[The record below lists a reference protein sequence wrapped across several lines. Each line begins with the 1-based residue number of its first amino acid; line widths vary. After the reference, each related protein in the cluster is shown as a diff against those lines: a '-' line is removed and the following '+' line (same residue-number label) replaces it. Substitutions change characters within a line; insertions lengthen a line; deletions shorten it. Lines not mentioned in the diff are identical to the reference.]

1 MLCLNYEK
9 IIFYCSFK
17 PHYKVLMYNLGSYK
31 NKYLS
36 GWNLTKILSLLLVV
50 NVIITFY
57 LFDIENKETIS
68 VLIRSTAQFSFVLF
82 MLAFSA
88 SSLYY
93 FWKNGFTKW
102 LLTNRRYIG
111 VSFAVSHYLHL
122 LALLMMTFYSSFNV
136 FEDRGLFATI
146 GGGIAYAFITIMTIT
161 SFDSTRNLLS
171 RKNWK
176 RVHTIGSYFIWII
189 FAKSYLPEIATI
201 PKAAIFSVIL
211 IVVILLRILKSVKTK
226 K

>member
-1 MLCLNYEK
+1 MKKN
-9 IIFYCSFK
+9 
-17 PHYKVLMYNLGSYK
+17 SYK

-36 GWNLTKILSLLLVV
+36 GWNLTKILSFLLVV

-57 LFDIENKETIS
+57 LLDIENKETIS

-82 MLAFSA
+82 MFAFSA

-93 FWKNGFTKW
+93 FWKNKFTKW
-102 LLTNRRYIG
+102 LLANRRYIG
-111 VSFAVSHYLHL
+111 VSFAISHYIHL
-122 LALLMMTFYSSFNV
+122 FALLMMTFYSSFNV

-161 SFDSTRNLLS
+161 SFDSTRKLLS
-171 RKNWK
+171 QKNWK

-189 FAKSYLPEIATI
+189 FAKSYLPEIATT

-211 IVVILLRILKSVKTK
+211 IGVILLRILKSVKTK

>member
-1 MLCLNYEK
+1 MKKN
-9 IIFYCSFK
+9 
-17 PHYKVLMYNLGSYK
+17 SYK

-36 GWNLTKILSLLLVV
+36 GWNLTKILSFLLIV

-57 LFDIENKETIS
+57 LLDIKNKETIS
-68 VLIRSTAQFSFVLF
+68 VLIRSTAQFSFILF

-93 FWKNGFTKW
+93 FWKNKFTKW
-102 LLTNRRYIG
+102 LLANRRYLG
-111 VSFAVSHYLHL
+111 VSFAVSHYIHL
-122 LALLMMTFYSSFNV
+122 FALLMMTFYSSFNV
-136 FEDRGLFATI
+136 FVDRGLFATI
-146 GGGIAYAFITIMTIT
+146 GGGTAYVFITIMTIT

-171 RKNWK
+171 TKNWK

-189 FAKSYLPEIATI
+189 FTKSYLPEIANT
-201 PKAAIFSVIL
+201 PKTAIFSIIL
-211 IVVILLRILKSVKTK
+211 IGVILLRILKSIKTK

>member
-1 MLCLNYEK
+1 LKEHTNT
-9 IIFYCSFK
+9 
-17 PHYKVLMYNLGSYK
+17 N
-31 NKYLS
+31 NYLS

-57 LFDIENKETIS
+57 LLDIKDKETIS

-93 FWKNGFTKW
+93 FWKNSFTKW
-102 LLTNRRYIG
+102 LLINRRYIG
-111 VSFAVSHYLHL
+111 VSFAVSHYIHL
-122 LALLMMTFYSSFNV
+122 FALLMMTFYSSFNV
-136 FEDRGLFATI
+136 FVDRGLFATI
-146 GGGIAYAFITIMTIT
+146 GGGTAYVFITIMTIT

-171 RKNWK
+171 KKNWK
-176 RVHTIGSYFIWII
+176 RVHTIGGYFIWII
-189 FAKSYLPEIATI
+189 FAKSYLPEIVTT

-211 IVVILLRILKSVKTK
+211 IIVILLRILKSVKTK

>member
-1 MLCLNYEK
+1 MKKN
-9 IIFYCSFK
+9 
-17 PHYKVLMYNLGSYK
+17 SYK

-36 GWNLTKILSLLLVV
+36 GWNLTKILSFLLIV

-57 LFDIENKETIS
+57 LLDIKNKETIS
-68 VLIRSTAQFSFVLF
+68 VLIRSTAQFSFILF

-93 FWKNGFTKW
+93 FWKNKFTKR
-102 LLTNRRYIG
+102 LLANRRYIG
-111 VSFAVSHYLHL
+111 VSFAVSHYIHL
-122 LALLMMTFYSSFNV
+122 FALLMMTFYSSFNV
-136 FEDRGLFATI
+136 FVDRGLFATI
-146 GGGIAYAFITIMTIT
+146 GGGTAYVFITIMTIT

-171 RKNWK
+171 TKNWK

-189 FAKSYLPEIATI
+189 FAKSYLPEIANT
-201 PKAAIFSVIL
+201 PKTAIFSIIL
-211 IVVILLRILKSVKTK
+211 IGVILLRILKSIKTK